1 MHPAE
6 PHISLTARFVSP
18 YDEGRAASPFLE
30 VTA

>member
-1 MHPAE
+1 MDPAE
-6 PHISLTARFVSP
+6 RHVSLTARFFSP